1 MSAVSVDPQ
10 ALPPSPHR
18 VCSQAL
24 VASVPSFPVRGSLG
38 ERLRRHRTESLARIQ
53 AFHAGGGAGLSTAR
67 LVTAAADAALGALWD
82 VLAPAHAMVGTVL
95 VGVGGTGRRE
105 MSPGSDWDLLLVH
118 TGRGEVASFA
128 RAFSTALWD
137 ARVHL
142 GWSVRTLGEATDAA
156 REDTDL
162 RTALLDARR
171 IAGDGRLWARV
182 ERSLVA
188 EQRTRDAERFVQAK
202 ANELGARREK
212 FGDTVFLLEP
222 NVKQGQGGLRD
233 LEAGLWVAQVRFQAR
248 TLGQVLERGV
258 LSRHEVAEAR
268 AARDF
273 LMRVRHAAH
282 LATGRKEDRLTF
294 ELQASLSQELGYST
308 GPEGMAVER
317 FMRQVYLAAGTLRRV
332 ADAVLARAEEERAPR
347 RIFRPERK
355 FGHFKVF
362 RGRLT
367 VDDGELFQRAP
378 AEVLRLFQHAG
389 ELGVPIYSW
398 ARERIT
404 EALPALVA
412 ARGDPEVVDALKALF
427 LSPAGRGA
435 VLDEM
440 HALGVLGAL
449 VPEFGRITAHHQ
461 NDLYH
466 VYTVDVHTLRA
477 LRRLYALRAGDLVDV
492 EPELGRMMADL
503 ADPLPLYLGMLLHD
517 AGKGMGGDHSVRGR
531 ELMAT
536 FGERLG
542 LTARQREVAEFLVL
556 QHLTMSQTAQRRDLS
571 DPELIR
577 WFAEL
582 CGDAEKLSALYLL
595 TWADM
600 CSVAPGMW
608 NAWRSGLVHELYRK
622 AHGVLSGKEGTER
635 AAREAFAEAWRRALG
650 AEEAAR
656 LLAALPDRYFDA
668 TPPTDALRH
677 AVLLRRARRFPI
689 AAVLRRIVEG
699 HAEVH
704 VAAPDAPGLLA
715 TWSGVLAAHGLDILS
730 ARIVSTADG
739 YALDVFEVRGR
750 AGRTVER
757 TRWRRARADLVA
769 AARGKLDVPT
779 LLARRRGGSILH
791 RALPPV
797 ATRVSVDNRAS
808 QRFTVVDVR
817 GEDRVGLLH
826 DLAAA
831 LAGARLEIAVAK
843 VATEANRAIDS
854 FYVTRGGEKLTDPS
868 EVETVR
874 TQLAAAVPAPTL
886 EG

>member
-1 MSAVSVDPQ
+1 MSVDPH
-10 ALPPSPHR
+10 ALPPTPDR

-24 VASVPSFPVRGSLG
+24 AASVPTFPARGNLG
-38 ERLRRHRTESLARIQ
+38 DRLRQHRAESLERIR
-53 AFHAGGGAGLSTAR
+53 AFHAGGGPGLSTAR
-67 LVTAAADAALGALWD
+67 LVTAAADVSLGALWD
-82 VLAPAHAMVGTVL
+82 VLAPLHKLQGAVL

-105 MSPGSDWDLLLVH
+105 MSPGSDWDLLLLH

-142 GWSVRTLGEATDAA
+142 GWSVRTLTEASAAA
-156 REDTDL
+156 REDTDF

-171 IAGDGRLWARV
+171 IAGDGRLWSRAD
-182 ERSLVA
+182 RSLLV
-188 EQRTRDAERFVQAK
+188 EQRTRDADGFVQAK
-202 ANELGARREK
+202 TRELRARREK
-212 FGDTVFLLEP
+212 FGETVFLLEP
-222 NVKQGQGGLRD
+222 NLKNGQGGLRD
-233 LEAGLWVAQVRFQAR
+233 LESALWVAQVRFHAR
-248 TLGQVLERGV
+248 TLGQVLERGM
-258 LSRHEVAEAR
+258 LPRHDVAEAR

-273 LMRVRHAAH
+273 LLRVRHAAH
-282 LATGRKEDRLTF
+282 LASGRKEDRLTF
-294 ELQASLSQELGYST
+294 ELQASLAQELGYRT
-308 GPEGMAVER
+308 GPEGEAVER
-317 FMRQVYLAAGTLRRV
+317 FMRHVYLAAGALRRES
-332 ADAVLARAEEERAPR
+332 DALLARAEEERTPR
-347 RIFRPERK
+347 RIFRPERRV
-355 FGHFKVF
+355 GHFKVF

-367 VDDGELFQRAP
+367 VDDGELLQRSP
-378 AEVLRLFQHAG
+378 AEVVRMFQLAG
-389 ELGVPIYSW
+389 ELGVPLYSW

-404 EALPALVA
+404 EALPALVD
-412 ARGDPEVVDALKALF
+412 ARGTPEVVEALKSLF
-427 LSPAGRGA
+427 TSPAGRGA

-492 EPELGRMMADL
+492 EPELGRLMADL
-503 ADPLPLYLGMLLHD
+503 EDPLALFLGMLLHD
-517 AGKGMGGDHSVRGR
+517 AGKGMGGDHSVRGK
-531 ELMAT
+531 ELMAVL
-536 FGERLG
+536 GERLA
-542 LTARQREVAEFLVL
+542 LSTRQREVAEFLVL
-556 QHLTMSQTAQRRDLS
+556 HHLTMSQTAQRRDLS

-577 WFAEL
+577 WFADL
-582 CGDAEKLSALYLL
+582 CGDVEKLGALYLL

-600 CSVAPGMW
+600 SSVAPGMW
-608 NAWRSGLVHELYRK
+608 NAWRAGLVQELFRK
-622 AHGVLSGKEGTER
+622 ARAALSGQGTDH
-635 AAREAFAEAWRRALG
+635 AARDPFAASWTRALG
-650 AEEAAR
+650 ETEAGR
-656 LLAALPDRYFDA
+656 LLGSLPDRYFDA
-668 TPPTDALRH
+668 TPPEDALRH
-677 AVLLRRARRFPI
+677 ARLLRRARRFPL
-689 AAVLRRIVEG
+689 AAVLRRTVEG

-704 VAAPDAPGLLA
+704 VAALDAPGLLA

-750 AGRTVER
+750 AGRPVER
-757 TRWRRARADLVA
+757 TRWRRARTDLVA
-769 AARGKLDVPT
+769 AARGSLDVPA
-779 LLARRRGGSILH
+779 LLARRRGGKLLH

-817 GEDRVGLLH
+817 GEDRLGLLH

-831 LAGARLEIAVAK
+831 LAGAELEIAVAK

-854 FYVTRGGEKLTDPS
+854 FYVTRRGSKLTDPGD
-868 EVETVR
+868 VDALR
-874 TQLAAAVPAPTL
+874 AQLAAAVPAPTL

>member
-1 MSAVSVDPQ
+1 MSVDPH
-10 ALPPSPHR
+10 ALPPTPDR

-24 VASVPSFPVRGSLG
+24 IASVPPFPARGSLG
-38 ERLRRHRTESLARIQ
+38 ERLRKHRTASLDRIRS
-53 AFHAGGGAGLSTAR
+53 FHAGGGAGLSTAR
-67 LVTAAADAALGALWD
+67 LVTAAADTALGALWD
-82 VLAPAHAMVGTVL
+82 VLAPAHKLQGAVL

-105 MSPGSDWDLLLVH
+105 MSPGSDWDLLLLH

-142 GWSVRTLGEATDAA
+142 GWSVRTLAEAATAS
-156 REDTDL
+156 REDTGF

-171 IAGDGRLWARV
+171 IAGDGRLWSRA
-182 ERSLVA
+182 ERSVLA
-188 EQRTRDAERFVQAK
+188 EQRTRDANAFVQAK
-202 ANELGARREK
+202 TDELRARREK

-222 NVKQGQGGLRD
+222 NVKNGQGGLRD
-233 LEAGLWVAQVRFQAR
+233 LEAGLWVAQIRFHAR

-258 LSRHEVAEAR
+258 LPRHDVAEAR

-294 ELQASLSQELGYST
+294 ELQASLAQELGYRS
-308 GPEGMAVER
+308 GPAGEAVER
-317 FMRQVYLAAGTLRRV
+317 FMRHVYLAAGTLRRES
-332 ADAVLARAEEERAPR
+332 DALLARAEEERTPPR
-347 RIFRPERK
+347 RIFRSERK
-355 FGHFKVF
+355 VGHFKVF
-362 RGRLT
+362 RERLT
-367 VDDGELFQRAP
+367 VDDGTLFQRAP
-378 AEVLRLFQHAG
+378 AEVVRMFQLAG
-389 ELGVPIYSW
+389 ELGVPLYSW
-398 ARERIT
+398 ARERII

-412 ARGDPEVVDALKALF
+412 ARGTPEVVEALKALF

-492 EPELGRMMADL
+492 EPELGRLIGDFE
-503 ADPLPLYLGMLLHD
+503 DPLPLYLGMLLHD
-517 AGKGMGGDHSVRGR
+517 AGKGMGGDHSVRGK

-536 FGERLG
+536 LGERLG

-556 QHLTMSQTAQRRDLS
+556 HHLTMSQTAQRRDLS

-577 WFAEL
+577 WFADL
-582 CGDAEKLSALYLL
+582 CGDTEKLGALYLL

-600 CSVAPGMW
+600 SSVAPGMW
-608 NAWRSGLVHELYRK
+608 NAWRAGLVQDLYRK
-622 AHGVLSGKEGTER
+622 ARAVLSGEGTGH
-635 AAREAFAEAWRRALG
+635 AAREAFAEAWTRALG
-650 AEEAAR
+650 AEETAR
-656 LLAALPDRYFDA
+656 LLASLPERYFDA
-668 TPPTDALRH
+668 TPPADALRH
-677 AVLLRRARRFPI
+677 ALLLRRARRFPL
-689 AAVLRRIVEG
+689 ATVLRRTLEG

-704 VAAPDAPGLLA
+704 VAASDAPGLLA
-715 TWSGVLAAHGLDILS
+715 TWSAVLAAHGLDILS

-750 AGRTVER
+750 AGQSVER
-757 TRWRRARADLVA
+757 TRWRRARADLAA
-769 AARGKLDVPT
+769 AARGALDVPA
-779 LLARRRGGSILH
+779 LLARRRGGKLLH

-817 GEDRVGLLH
+817 GEDRLGLLH

-831 LAGARLEIAVAK
+831 LAGAQLEIAVAK

-854 FYVTRGGEKLTDPS
+854 FYVTRRGSKLTDPS
-868 EVETVR
+868 DVDALR
-874 TQLAAAVPAPTL
+874 AQLAAAVPAPAA

>member
-1 MSAVSVDPQ
+1 VFIDPH
-10 ALPPSPHR
+10 ALPPTPDR

-24 VASVPSFPVRGSLG
+24 IASVPPFPARGSLG
-38 ERLRRHRTESLARIQ
+38 ERLRQHRAASLDRIR

-82 VLAPAHAMVGTVL
+82 VLAPAHKLHGAVL
-95 VGVGGTGRRE
+95 VGLGGTGRRD
-105 MSPGSDWDLLLVH
+105 MSPGSDWDLLLLH

-137 ARVHL
+137 AKVHL
-142 GWSVRTLGEATDAA
+142 GWSVRTLAETTAA
-156 REDTDL
+156 AHEDTAF

-171 IAGDGRLWARV
+171 IAGDGRLWSRA
-182 ERSLVA
+182 ERSVLA
-188 EQRTRDAERFVQAK
+188 EQRTRDADAFVHAK
-202 ANELGARREK
+202 TDEFRARREK

-222 NVKQGQGGLRD
+222 NVKNGQGGLRD
-233 LEAGLWVAQVRFQAR
+233 LEAALWVAQVRFHAR
-248 TLGQVLERGV
+248 SLGQLLERGV
-258 LSRHEVAEAR
+258 LPRHDIAGAR

-294 ELQASLSQELGYST
+294 DLQASLARELGYRT
-308 GPEGMAVER
+308 GPEGEPVER
-317 FMRQVYLAAGTLRRV
+317 FMRHVYLAAGTLRRQS
-332 ADAVLARAEEERAPR
+332 DALVARAEEERAPR
-347 RIFRPERK
+347 RIFRTERK
-355 FGHFKVF
+355 VGHFKVF
-362 RGRLT
+362 RERLT
-367 VDDGELFQRAP
+367 VDDGTLFQRAP
-378 AEVLRLFQHAG
+378 AEVVRMFQLAG
-389 ELGVPIYSW
+389 ELGVPLYSW
-398 ARERIT
+398 ARERIA
-404 EALPALVA
+404 EALPALIA
-412 ARGDPEVVDALKALF
+412 ARGTPEMVEALKALF
-427 LSPAGRGA
+427 TSPAGRGA

-492 EPELGRMMADL
+492 EPERGRLIADL
-503 ADPLPLYLGMLLHD
+503 EDPLPLYLGMLLHD
-517 AGKGMGGDHSVRGR
+517 AGKGMGGDHSVRGK

-536 FGERLG
+536 LGERLE
-542 LTARQREVAEFLVL
+542 LTSRQREIAEFLVL
-556 QHLTMSQTAQRRDLS
+556 HHLTMSQTAQRRDLS

-582 CGDAEKLSALYLL
+582 CGDLERLRALYLL

-600 CSVAPGMW
+600 SSVAPGVW
-608 NAWRSGLVHELYRK
+608 NAWRAGLVQDLYRK
-622 AHGVLSGKEGTER
+622 AHAVLSGGGTGH
-635 AAREAFAEAWRRALG
+635 AAREAFADAWTRTLG
-650 AEEAAR
+650 AGETAR
-656 LLAALPDRYFDA
+656 LLASLPERYFDA
-668 TPPTDALRH
+668 TPPEDALRH
-677 AVLLRRARRFPI
+677 ALLLRRARRVPL
-689 AAVLRRIVEG
+689 AAVLRRTLEG

-715 TWSGVLAAHGLDILS
+715 AWSGVLAAHGLDILS

-750 AGRTVER
+750 AGQPVER

-769 AARGKLDVPT
+769 AARGNLDVPS
-779 LLARRRGGSILH
+779 LLARRRGGKLLH

-808 QRFTVVDVR
+808 LRFTVVDVR
-817 GEDRVGLLH
+817 GEDRLGLLH

-831 LAGARLEIAVAK
+831 LAGAQLEIAVAK

-854 FYVTRGGEKLTDPS
+854 FYVTRRGSKLTDPS
-868 EVETVR
+868 EVEALR
-874 TQLAAAVPAPTL
+874 GQLAAAVPAPPP

>member
-1 MSAVSVDPQ
+1 VSADPH
-10 ALPPSPHR
+10 ALPLTPER
-18 VCSQAL
+18 VCSQTL
-24 VASVPSFPVRGSLG
+24 IASIPPFPAPGSLG
-38 ERLRRHRTESLARIQ
+38 ERLRQHRTDSLARIHG
-53 AFHAGGGAGLSTAR
+53 FHAGGGAGLSTAR
-67 LVTAAADAALGALWD
+67 LVTAASDAALGALWD
-82 VLAPAHAMVGTVL
+82 VLAPAHKLTGAVL
-95 VGVGGTGRRE
+95 VGVGGTGRSE
-105 MSPGSDWDLLLVH
+105 MSPGSDWDLLLLH

-142 GWSVRTLGEATDAA
+142 GWSVRTLAEATSAA
-156 REDTDL
+156 REDSGF

-171 IAGDGRLWARV
+171 IAGDGRLWGRA
-182 ERSLVA
+182 ERSLLA
-188 EQRTRDAERFVQAK
+188 EQRTRDVDAFVQAK
-202 ANELGARREK
+202 TDELRGRREK

-233 LEAGLWVAQVRFQAR
+233 LEAALWVAQVRFHAR
-248 TLGQVLERGV
+248 TLGQVLERGI
-258 LSRHEVAEAR
+258 LPRHDVAEAR

-282 LATGRKEDRLTF
+282 LAAGRKEDRLTF
-294 ELQASLSQELGYST
+294 ELQASLSQELGYRT
-308 GPEGMAVER
+308 GPQGAAVER
-317 FMRQVYLAAGTLRRV
+317 FMRHVYLAAGTLRRV

-347 RIFRPERK
+347 RIFRSERRV
-355 FGHFKVF
+355 GHFKVF

-367 VDDGELFQRAP
+367 VDDGTLFQRAP

-389 ELGVPIYSW
+389 DLGVPIYSW

-404 EALPALVA
+404 EALPSLVA
-412 ARGDPEVVDALKALF
+412 ARGTPEVVEALKTLF

-492 EPELGRMMADL
+492 EPELSRMMADL
-503 ADPLPLYLGMLLHD
+503 EDPLSLYLGMLLHD
-517 AGKGMGGDHSVRGR
+517 AGKGLGGDHSVRGR

-536 FGERLG
+536 LGERLA
-542 LTARQREVAEFLVL
+542 LTPRQRGVAEFLVL
-556 QHLTMSQTAQRRDLS
+556 HHLTMSQTAQRRDLS

-582 CGDAEKLSALYLL
+582 CGDSEKLGALYLL

-600 CSVAPGMW
+600 SSVAPGMW
-608 NAWRSGLVHELYRK
+608 NAWRAGLVHELYRK
-622 AHGVLSGKEGTER
+622 AEAVLSGNEGTER
-635 AAREAFAEAWRRALG
+635 AAREAFAGAWTRALG
-650 AEEAAR
+650 PEEASR
-656 LLAALPDRYFDA
+656 LLASLPDRYFDA
-668 TPPTDALRH
+668 TPPADALRH

-689 AAVLRRIVEG
+689 AAVLRRTLEG
-699 HAEVH
+699 HGEVH
-704 VAAPDAPGLLA
+704 VAASDAPGLLA

-750 AGRTVER
+750 AGRPVER

-769 AARGKLDVPT
+769 AARGKLDVAA
-779 LLARRRGGSILH
+779 LLERRRGGNILH

-817 GEDRVGLLH
+817 GEDRLGLLH
-826 DLAAA
+826 DLATA

-854 FYVTRGGEKLTDPS
+854 FYVTRGGEKLTDPA
-868 EVETVR
+868 EVESVR
-874 TQLAAAVPAPTL
+874 AKLAAAVPAPTV

>member
-1 MSAVSVDPQ
+1 MSVDPN
-10 ALPPSPHR
+10 ALPPVPHR
-18 VCSQAL
+18 VCSQTL
-24 VASVPSFPVRGSLG
+24 VASVPPFPARGTLG
-38 ERLRRHRTESLARIQ
+38 ERLRQHWAASLDRVR

-82 VLAPAHAMVGTVL
+82 ALAPLNKLEGAVL
-95 VGVGGTGRRE
+95 IGAGGTGRRE
-105 MSPGSDWDLLLVH
+105 MSPHSDWDLVLLH
-118 TGRGEVASFA
+118 SGRGGVASFA
-128 RAFSTALWD
+128 RAFTTSLWD

-142 GWSVRTLGEATDAA
+142 GWSVRTLGEAEAAA
-156 REDTDL
+156 RGDVDL

-171 IAGDGRLWARV
+171 IAGDAKLWARA
-182 ERSLVA
+182 ERSFLP
-188 EQRTRDAERFVQAK
+188 EQRTRDADAFVQAK
-202 ANELGARREK
+202 IDELRARREK

-233 LEAGLWVAQVRFQAR
+233 LEAALWVAQVRFRVR
-248 TLGQVLERGV
+248 TLGQLLERAV
-258 LSRHEVAEAR
+258 LPGHDVAEAR

-282 LATGRKEDRLTF
+282 LAAGRKEDRLTF
-294 ELQASLSQELGYST
+294 ELQASLAQELGYRT
-308 GPEGMAVER
+308 GPEGAAVER
-317 FMRQVYLAAGTLRRV
+317 FMRHVYLAAGTLRRV
-332 ADAVLARAEEERAPR
+332 SDALLARAEEERAPR
-347 RIFRPERK
+347 RIFRSEKRS
-355 FGHFKVF
+355 GHFKLF
-362 RGRLT
+362 RERLT

-378 AEVLRLFQHAG
+378 AEVVRMFQHAG

-398 ARERIT
+398 ARERIA
-404 EALPALVA
+404 EALPALGG
-412 ARGDPEVVDALKALF
+412 ARGDPEVVEALKALF

-440 HALGVLGAL
+440 HGLGVLGTL

-492 EPELGRMMADL
+492 EAERSRLIADL
-503 ADPLPLYLGMLLHD
+503 ADPLPLFLGMLLHD
-517 AGKGMGGDHSVRGR
+517 AGKGLGGDHSVRGR

-536 FGERLG
+536 LGERLH
-542 LTARQREVAEFLVL
+542 LTPRQREVAEFLVL
-556 QHLTMSQTAQRRDLS
+556 HHLTLSQTAQRRDLS

-582 CGDAEKLSALYLL
+582 CGDAEKLDALYLL

-600 CSVAPGMW
+600 SSVAPGVW
-608 NAWRSGLVHELYRK
+608 NAWRAGLVQELYRK
-622 AHGVLSGKEGTER
+622 AHAVLSGKEGTEH
-635 AAREAFAEAWRRALG
+635 AARDAFAEAWTRALG
-650 AEEAAR
+650 PDEAGR
-656 LLAALPDRYFDA
+656 LLTALPDRYFDA
-668 TPPTDALRH
+668 TPPADALRH
-677 AVLLRRARRFPI
+677 ALLLRRAHRFPI
-689 AAVLRRIVEG
+689 AAVLRRTLEG

-750 AGRTVER
+750 AGRGVER

-769 AARGKLDVPT
+769 AARGKLDVPA
-779 LLARRRGGSILH
+779 LLARRRGGKVLH

-797 ATRVSVDNRAS
+797 TTRVSVDNRAS

-817 GEDRVGLLH
+817 GEDRLGLLH

-831 LAGARLEIAVAK
+831 LAHARLEIAVAK

-854 FYVTRGGEKLTDPS
+854 FYVTRDGQKLADPS
-868 EVETVR
+868 EVDALRARLE
-874 TQLAAAVPAPTL
+874 AAVPPPSL
-886 EG
+886 DG

>member
-1 MSAVSVDPQ
+1 
-10 ALPPSPHR
+10 
-18 VCSQAL
+18 
-24 VASVPSFPVRGSLG
+24 
-38 ERLRRHRTESLARIQ
+38 
-53 AFHAGGGAGLSTAR
+53 
-67 LVTAAADAALGALWD
+67 
-82 VLAPAHAMVGTVL
+82 
-95 VGVGGTGRRE
+95 
-105 MSPGSDWDLLLVH
+105 
-118 TGRGEVASFA
+118 VASFA

-142 GWSVRTLGEATDAA
+142 GWSVRTLAEATAAA
-156 REDTDL
+156 REDAGL

-171 IAGDGRLWARV
+171 IAGDGRMWTRA
-182 ERSLVA
+182 ERSLLA
-188 EQRTRDAERFVQAK
+188 ELRTRDADAFVQAK
-202 ANELGARREK
+202 VDELHARREK

-233 LEAGLWVAQVRFQAR
+233 LEAALWVAQVRFRGR
-248 TLGQVLERGV
+248 TLGQLLERAV
-258 LSRHEVAEAR
+258 LSGHDVAEAR

-294 ELQASLSQELGYST
+294 ELQASLSRELGYRS
-308 GPEGMAVER
+308 GPEGAAVER
-317 FMRQVYLAAGTLRRV
+317 FMRDVYLAAGTLRRV
-332 ADAVLARAEEERAPR
+332 SDALIARTEEERAPR
-347 RIFRPERK
+347 RIFRSERK
-355 FGHFKVF
+355 VGHFQVF

-367 VDDGELFQRAP
+367 VDDGTLFEREP
-378 AEVLRLFQHAG
+378 AEVVRMFQLAG
-389 ELGVPIYSW
+389 ELGVPLYSW
-398 ARERIT
+398 ARQRIA

-412 ARGDPEVVDALKALF
+412 ARGTPAVVEALKALF
-427 LSPAGRGA
+427 LSPSGRGA

-492 EPELGRMMADL
+492 EPELGRRLEDVE
-503 ADPLPLYLGMLLHD
+503 DPLPLYLGMLLHD

-531 ELMAT
+531 ELMAVL
-536 FGERLG
+536 GERLG

-556 QHLTMSQTAQRRDLS
+556 HHLTMSQTAQRRDLS

-577 WFAEL
+577 WFADL
-582 CGDAEKLSALYLL
+582 CGDVEKLTALYVL

-600 CSVAPGMW
+600 SSVAAGMW
-608 NAWRSGLVHELYRK
+608 NAWRAGLVNELFRK
-622 AHGVLSGKEGTER
+622 AHAVLSGDERTEHP
-635 AAREAFAEAWRRALG
+635 AREAFADAWTRALG
-650 AEEAAR
+650 PEEAAR

-668 TPPTDALRH
+668 TPPADALRH

-689 AAVLRRIVEG
+689 GAVLRRTLEG

-730 ARIVSTADG
+730 ARIASTADG

-750 AGRTVER
+750 AGRAVEH
-757 TRWRRARADLVA
+757 TRWRRARADLVS
-769 AARGKLDVPT
+769 AARGQLDVPG
-779 LLARRRGGSILH
+779 LLARRQSGGKLH
-791 RALPPV
+791 RTLPPV

-817 GEDRVGLLH
+817 GEDRLGLLH

-831 LAGARLEIAVAK
+831 LSRARLEIAVAK

-854 FYVTRGGEKLTDPS
+854 FYVTRGGEKLTEAS
-868 EVETVR
+868 EVEAVR
-874 TQLAAAVPAPTL
+874 AELAAAVPAPSL